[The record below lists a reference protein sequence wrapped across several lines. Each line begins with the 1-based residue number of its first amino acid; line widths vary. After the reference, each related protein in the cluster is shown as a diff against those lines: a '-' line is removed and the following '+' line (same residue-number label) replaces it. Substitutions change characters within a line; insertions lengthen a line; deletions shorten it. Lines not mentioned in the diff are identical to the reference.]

1 MRAYLTRAGYSS
13 LLSAVPQDIL
23 DVAREIYVKALDAA
37 VPLAVVADCRGGE
50 ISGEFLPDELA
61 GCSNYSVM
69 LFSLGRK
76 IDGIID
82 RCFADGEPLR
92 ALLFDSWASESVE
105 TLACRVDEGLRNV
118 RGDGTMRFAPGYSGF
133 DIRKNADW
141 LSMIAERSSFAVDAE
156 VDRGTGIITP
166 RKSIICMIGWKN

>member
-13 LLSAVPQDIL
+13 LLSAVPPDIL
-23 DVAREIYVKALDAA
+23 GVAREIYVKALNAA
-37 VPLAVVADCRGGE
+37 VPLAVVAEYGSGE
-50 ISGEFLPDELA
+50 ISGELLPGELT

-76 IDGIID
+76 IDDIID

-105 TLACRVDEGLRNV
+105 VLACGVDEGLRNA

-141 LSMIAERSSFAVDAE
+141 LSMIAGRASFSVDVAVDR
-156 VDRGTGIITP
+156 DTGIITP